1 MGSTNDG
8 MLVVNFA
15 ALEQASQDIQ
25 SAVNQLHGELAN
37 LEADAKPLV
46 ATWSGTA
53 RESYDANH
61 LKWTNAANDLTKMLT
76 DIKNAVDESAA
87 EYAATEHKN
96 ATMFQ
101 HGAV

>member
-1 MGSTNDG
+1 MASSHDG
-8 MLVVNFA
+8 LLVVNFA
-15 ALEQASQDIQ
+15 ALEQASRDIQ
-25 SAVNQLHGELAN
+25 SAVNELQGQLAN

-61 LKWTNAANDLTKMLT
+61 LKWTNAANDLTRMLH

-87 EYAATEHKN
+87 EYQVTETRN
-96 ATMFQ
+96 ANMFN
-101 HGAV
+101 